1 MGKIKSALEL
11 ALERTESVSGGK
23 DSIVLFQAKQKGKK
37 LANEFLSGAISS
49 FETALRDES
58 DHARQNLKQGIF
70 DVLISRLTLPATKDD
85 FPSVERAGSALCL
98 IIGNKV
104 FTNLIQQFNQLM
116 TQFLDEADEY
126 QKAITAQYEPKLRQ
140 KEDEIARRYGQRI
153 KLEPMQDP
161 EFVAFFNQHMNELK
175 GNYQGIIDQV
185 RDQAKQYFQG
195 SE

>member
-37 LANEFLSGAISS
+37 LANEFLSGTIPS
-49 FETALRDES
+49 FETALNDAS
-58 DHARQNLKQGIF
+58 DNVRQNLKQGIF
-70 DVLISRLTLPATKDD
+70 DVLISRITLPVTKDD
-85 FPSVERAGSALCL
+85 ATSVERAAAGLCF

-104 FTNLIQQFNQLM
+104 FSDLMKQFNQLM
-116 TQFLDEADEY
+116 SQFLDEAAEH
-126 QKAITAQYEPKLRQ
+126 QKVIAAQYEPKLRQ

-161 EFVAFFNQHMNELK
+161 EFVAFFNQHMNELR

-185 RDQAKQYFQG
+185 RAQAEQYFQG
-195 SE
+195 NE